1 MGKFVTAINCMD
13 GRVQEPI
20 INWMKEKYA
29 ADYVDMITEA
39 GPNKILLYGPEE
51 TIEAIKEKVKISY
64 ERHGSEVLAVA
75 GHYDC
80 AGYPV
85 SREKKI
91 SKIIHSVEL
100 INSWDIPMKVIG
112 LYVNENW
119 EVEEVVS
126 A

>member
-13 GRVQEPI
+13 GRVQEPVI
-20 INWMKEKYA
+20 KWLKETYK

-39 GPNKILLYGPEE
+39 GPNKILLYGPNE
-51 TIEAIKEKVKISY
+51 TIEAIKEKLKISY
-64 ERHGSEVLAVA
+64 EKHGSKVLAVA

-91 SKIIHSVEL
+91 GKIKHSIEL
-100 INSWDIPMKVIG
+100 IQTWGLEMEIVG
-112 LYVNENW
+112 LYINENW
-119 EVEEVVS
+119 EVEVVG
-126 A
+126 